1 MQAVLTNK
9 LHQYISENNPDLLL
23 AIEERGSSIQYLNN
37 KIGEISYLITELQQ
51 SNSPEYIIEELCMQ
65 ALTKDLRPSK
75 FNYIKNILEEEFEF
89 AFYSFQKSGTLL
101 YEVVNI
107 INQSEEIFTAFD
119 FTEENE
125 DNRQL
130 RYAVT
135 GVINEYLSK

>member
-1 MQAVLTNK
+1 MKELLTDK

-23 AIEERGSSIQYLNN
+23 SLQQNNAVTSFLTDKVNTVSDLLSQLQNQATPAYLIEEV
-37 KIGEISYLITELQQ
+37 
-51 SNSPEYIIEELCMQ
+51 CMN

-75 FNYIKNILEEEFEF
+75 YNYISNILEEDFEF
-89 AFYSFQKSGTLL
+89 AYLQFQKSGILL

-107 INQSEEIFTAFD
+107 IMQCQDGFEAFG
-119 FTEENE
+119 FTEESE

-135 GVINEYLSK
+135 GIIDKYLSK